1 MFTHLNRSVFLSGT
15 LSPPIIVN
23 SSDVLKTTQYSV
35 QMNQDINIDH
45 LFIQGGPGKSIAE
58 MKKKVI
64 SGGISFIPRIN
75 ESNTLEKSFIDLINS
90 SQNYNSF
97 ITLSTFLLPYNAGIT
112 ADDSPY
118 ISSTQS
124 LVYDTCLIESLSI
137 TAKADS
143 PVEVDLKIQGQCD
156 FDNVVPLVLP
166 PDTTEL
172 YRKINWYD
180 CFFQRNGS
188 QMENVTEVEIKIIKG
203 IDQKYFLMI
212 YNDPQRYDRPY
223 STGVT
228 SVEVQFK
235 IVEEITSIFD
245 IFTYSFGGF
254 DENIN
259 FSGNFGPISFLIP
272 NSVLKVS
279 VQNLPSGKISRTTE
293 GFYRMNPRTPN
304 TNNFL
309 LTI

>member
-1 MFTHLNRSVFLSGT
+1 MFTHLSRSVFLSGT

-23 SSDVLKTTQYSV
+23 SSNVLKTTQYSV

-212 YNDPQRYDRPY
+212 YNDPQRYDQKRINRY
-223 STGVT
+223 NRYWKDS
-228 SVEVQFK
+228 FK
-235 IVEEITSIFD
+235 CKLVGMLMKLYHMPQKKS
-245 IFTYSFGGF
+245 
-254 DENIN
+254 
-259 FSGNFGPISFLIP
+259 
-272 NSVLKVS
+272 
-279 VQNLPSGKISRTTE
+279 
-293 GFYRMNPRTPN
+293 
-304 TNNFL
+304 
-309 LTI
+309 